1 MAVQLGWQSAEK
13 RPTEL
18 VAWKQGIGEKT
29 RNRAV
34 GLFEGMFWM
43 NKVVSWLF
51 GSQGVRSGEGEV
63 LVQSLWFDGQ
73 ENGAL
78 SSLQEH

>member
-18 VAWKQGIGEKT
+18 VAWKQGIGEKPPS
-29 RNRAV
+29 RAV

-43 NKVVSWLF
+43 NKVAPWLF
-51 GSQGVRSGEGEV
+51 GSQGVRSGQLEA
-63 LVQSLWFDGQ
+63 LVQSLGFDGQ

-78 SSLQEH
+78 SALQEH